1 MFTFNVTCL
10 ILTLLIS
17 YNRIELV
24 VVVVEQGGTPCL
36 LHKNNIKKQLMIFGY
51 YSCKSEIQY
60 LRILLL
66 LLLLFLEYFI
76 SNLNTFLGFINSVYY
91 SNNCSIEKSEII
103 GETFDANF
111 RLSER

>member
-1 MFTFNVTCL
+1 M
-10 ILTLLIS
+10 IL
-17 YNRIELV
+17 
-24 VVVVEQGGTPCL
+24 
-36 LHKNNIKKQLMIFGY
+36 GY

-76 SNLNTFLGFINSVYY
+76 SNLNTFLGFINSV
-91 SNNCSIEKSEII
+91 I

>member
-24 VVVVEQGGTPCL
+24 VVEQGGTPCL
-36 LHKNNIKKQLMIFGY
+36 LHKNNIKKNYDDFG
-51 YSCKSEIQY
+51 
-60 LRILLL
+60 LLL
-66 LLLLFLEYFI
+66 LLLLLEYFI
-76 SNLNTFLGFINSVYY
+76 SNLNTFLDFINSVYY

-103 GETFDANF
+103 GKTFDANF

>member
-24 VVVVEQGGTPCL
+24 VVEQGGTPCL
-36 LHKNNIKKQLMIFGY
+36 LHKNNIKKNYDDFG
-51 YSCKSEIQY
+51 
-60 LRILLL
+60 LLL
-66 LLLLFLEYFI
+66 LLLLEYFI
-76 SNLNTFLGFINSVYY
+76 SNLNTFLDFINSVYY
-91 SNNCSIEKSEII
+91 SNCSIEKSEII
-103 GETFDANF
+103 GKTFDANF

>member
-24 VVVVEQGGTPCL
+24 VVEQGGTPCL
-36 LHKNNIKKQLMIFGY
+36 LHKNNIKKNYDDFG
-51 YSCKSEIQY
+51 
-60 LRILLL
+60 LLL
-66 LLLLFLEYFI
+66 LLLLEYFI
-76 SNLNTFLGFINSVYY
+76 SNLNTFLDFINSVYY

-103 GETFDANF
+103 GKTFDAN
-111 RLSER
+111 LSER

>member
-1 MFTFNVTCL
+1 MYYLNVTCL

-24 VVVVEQGGTPCL
+24 VVEQGGTPCL
-36 LHKNNIKKQLMIFGY
+36 LHKNNIKKNYDDFG
-51 YSCKSEIQY
+51 
-60 LRILLL
+60 LLL
-66 LLLLFLEYFI
+66 LLLLEYFI
-76 SNLNTFLGFINSVYY
+76 SNLNTFLDFINSVYY

-103 GETFDANF
+103 GKTFDANF